1 MAFNFKN
8 TIKHVMMK
16 FELKQNVVAH
26 AKEFIEQHAI
36 SQNELA
42 KATGVNARYLIAMF
56 RGAERLD
63 DAKQT
68 KINDKYYIRLANY
81 IGFALEKQYWEVR
94 PTDQLKSITSVL
106 VDAKTN
112 GETAVITGATGCGK
126 TFTCKLFQRKYP
138 QEVFIVTVGASDNLG
153 DLLDKILEAINVQS
167 IKRTKSARIRLIN
180 KTLLK
185 LNEEGKE
192 PVLIFDEA
200 EYMKQPALAA
210 LKELYDNLNSVCALV
225 LIGTEQLTDNI
236 EKLKRRDKPGIP
248 QLYRRIRYRIRPL
261 PGIDRSFSLFL
272 NGSYDKNLV
281 KWLRSNCDNYGE
293 LHDVLVPALR
303 EADRTGDKLS
313 VDFVKMTLGI

>member
-1 MAFNFKN
+1 
-8 TIKHVMMK
+8 MK

-26 AKEFIEQHAI
+26 AQEFMQKHAI

-56 RGAERLD
+56 KGAERLD

-68 KINDKYYIRLANY
+68 KINDKYYVRLANY
-81 IGFALEKQYWEVR
+81 IGFQLEKQYWEVR
-94 PTDQLKSITSVL
+94 ATEQLKGITSVL
-106 VDAKTN
+106 MDAKVN

-153 DLLDKILEAINVQS
+153 DLLDKILEAINVDS

-303 EADRTGDKLS
+303 EADRTGEDLS

>member
-1 MAFNFKN
+1 MD
-8 TIKHVMMK
+8 
-16 FELKQNVVAH
+16 FELKGNIVEH
-26 AKEFIEQHAI
+26 AKGFMSEHGI
-36 SQNELA
+36 SQNDLA

-56 RGAERLD
+56 RGDEHLD
-63 DAKQT
+63 DAKET
-68 KINDKYYIRLANY
+68 RINDKYYIRLANY
-81 IGFALEKQYWEVR
+81 IGFALEKEYWEVR
-94 PTDQLKSITSVL
+94 ATEQLKGITSVL
-106 VDAKTN
+106 MDAKIN
-112 GETAVITGATGCGK
+112 GETAVITGNTGCGK
-126 TFTCKLFQRKYP
+126 TFTCKLFQRKFP

-153 DLLDKILEAINVQS
+153 DLLDKILEAINVDS

-236 EKLKRRDKPGIP
+236 EKLRRRDKPGIP

-281 KWLRSNCDNYGE
+281 KWLRDNCDNYGE